1 MDVLENDVL
10 AFALIERRRVLNVHM
25 DMGSVAVAGIAAL
38 SEFLADGHVL
48 AGLHLHRSPL
58 QLRDENESVSHSGND
73 DMVPGRI
80 LLVSDPERIV
90 GKSINSHLHFSL
102 DPADF
107 DRARW

>member
-1 MDVLENDVL
+1 MNLQRLWALLLPYKKSLNQRPINVLKCLSGQLHMDVLENDVL

-58 QLRDENESVSHSGND
+58 QLRDENES
-73 DMVPGRI
+73 
-80 LLVSDPERIV
+80 
-90 GKSINSHLHFSL
+90 
-102 DPADF
+102 
-107 DRARW
+107 

>member
-48 AGLHLHRSPL
+48 AQLHLHGSPL
-58 QLRDENESVSHSGND
+58 QVRDENESVRHGRND
-73 DMVPGRI
+73 DMVARRI
-80 LLVSDPERIV
+80 LLVSDAERIV
-90 GKSINSHLHFSL
+90 GKPINSRLHFS
-102 DPADF
+102 F
-107 DRARW
+107 DG